1 MSRPQTPRSIT
12 PRGSYVNLLEGKD
25 REEQAMFSPSKIE
38 KERLRA
44 EAEVNASLLRE
55 KDDGKNKEEVVAAVA
70 SPGTFL
76 LPSSRRCCRVR
87 SECVLTAV
95 PPIISYCLASIMMTV
110 VNKFVVSGSQFTMT
124 FLRMS
129 PLFSRE
135 RADVKYSLSNRPCV

>member
-55 KDDGKNKEEVVAAVA
+55 KDDGKKKEEVVAAVA
-70 SPGTFL
+70 SPGMSL
-76 LPSSRRCCRVR
+76 RPPSPRIN
-87 SECVLTAV
+87 EW
-95 PPIISYCLASIMMTV
+95 
-110 VNKFVVSGSQFTMT
+110 
-124 FLRMS
+124 
-129 PLFSRE
+129 RE
-135 RADVKYSLSNRPCV
+135 M

>member
-55 KDDGKNKEEVVAAVA
+55 KDDEKKKEEVVAVAA
-70 SPGTFL
+70 SPGMS
-76 LPSSRRCCRVR
+76 PSQPSRR
-87 SECVLTAV
+87 
-95 PPIISYCLASIMMTV
+95 ISR
-110 VNKFVVSGSQFTMT
+110 Q
-124 FLRMS
+124 
-129 PLFSRE
+129 RE
-135 RADVKYSLSNRPCV
+135 I

>member
-76 LPSSRRCCRVR
+76 VPCALRIDGLREIWVDADISPSNHQLLPS
-87 SECVLTAV
+87 
-95 PPIISYCLASIMMTV
+95 IDHDD
-110 VNKFVVSGSQFTMT
+110 GSQ
-124 FLRMS
+124 
-129 PLFSRE
+129 
-135 RADVKYSLSNRPCV
+135 

>member
-55 KDDGKNKEEVVAAVA
+55 KDDGKKKEEVVAAVA
-70 SPGTFL
+70 SPGTSFFPFRCYSIGGERPEYL
-76 LPSSRRCCRVR
+76 LTS
-87 SECVLTAV
+87 V

-124 FLRMS
+124 FLCMS
-129 PLFSRE
+129 PLVSRE
-135 RADVKYSLSNRPCV
+135 

>member
-55 KDDGKNKEEVVAAVA
+55 KDDGKKKEEVVAAVA
-70 SPGTFL
+70 SPGTSI
-76 LPSSRRCCRVR
+76 LP
-87 SECVLTAV
+87 
-95 PPIISYCLASIMMTV
+95 P
-110 VNKFVVSGSQFTMT
+110 
-124 FLRMS
+124 S
-129 PLFSRE
+129 PRINEWRE
-135 RADVKYSLSNRPCV
+135 I